1 MTSHVLTF
9 AAGVFDRVAGDY
21 EVPEVPASLRENE
34 NRNLQVHLPQ
44 LSVKVFGIDEAGMPQ
59 ELNLQNACVAL
70 GGTGTSTMPIC
81 DMFACEDAT
90 TAEMKETS
98 MTFDGN
104 DECAY
109 FTLAFLVAGNPMQ
122 SQSVLKVKQKMDLHA
137 RLYLPAHEIV
147 SWIKSVGADP
157 HAARTGTYV
166 TGLTDVNSKFSA
178 LQWQVTLQPNQAAE
192 ASAQQIPHS
201 LVQKFK
207 QQTLSVPQLQKTI
220 AYGSRQRRDA
230 IASAAAN
237 TAGPQPPELR
247 PVQLPNGML
256 AVMRVAY
263 NIEQE
268 FKQAFITI
276 PVEHNW
282 QVELVAGMSACKV
295 LQEQKLTKQQAM
307 LQANQTGKEMSP
319 EMNLNQ
325 IDWKAANALMEA
337 HAGMH
342 ADYFVGHLLAGM
354 TLATSLRMRA
364 LNTDVNS
371 AQAVREY
378 LKSIPTSTQE
388 RRLFYAYLVDAVQ
401 MQTAADGRYAYD
413 STLTGLL
420 QSKFTVR
427 DEKGRKQVKMQT
439 LVQTS
444 TAGEHQQFA
453 GMNSN
458 ADRLMGKNAG
468 VLGDCE
474 DVAIHQKNVL
484 YALTTLPLGQLQAS
498 LAQNLGLAK
507 NDVQQFKQELTDVAI
522 ALSQDLQQTS
532 AQSMQTD
539 SEFTVS
545 APMICTANAANQA
558 SDQSNH
564 SNGERAAPPTAQEW
578 DERRRGPMTGHAAGA
593 FASMRTR
600 QVLESGVVV
609 REMLRNSIKEGTA
622 SSFQLADSNKPWA
635 QVKLE
640 SNDALI
646 ASKLASV
653 QGVMTEAQAC
663 SIRSELWCNSIES
676 RKLMPKNARVSPC
689 MIVNTAED
697 PHSFY
702 KGIYALGNHVMACR
716 NKAGNQLNGST
727 KLCPSAP
734 CNDGN
739 VEVLAF
745 EAPMNE
751 EERKHINHLARL
763 EAFLY
768 NRPSSSIAKH
778 ILSPASHR
786 IGDQFNFE
794 NAVIVSHEP
803 SSHYMQQ
810 TPKKQGEMRKT
821 FAKKI
826 GASAG
831 CFVISPNSIAYGF
844 LPNSIAYGSH

>member
-9 AAGVFDRVAGDY
+9 AAGVFDRVSGDY
-21 EVPEVPASLRENE
+21 VVPASLHE
-34 NRNLQVHLPQ
+34 NRNLEVHLPQ

-70 GGTGTSTMPIC
+70 GGTGTSTEPIC

-90 TAEMKETS
+90 RAEMKEMV

-137 RLYLPAHEIV
+137 RLYLPAHDMV
-147 SWIKSVGADP
+147 TWIQSVGANP
-157 HAARTGTYV
+157 HALRIRKFV
-166 TGLTDVNSKFSA
+166 TGLTDVNSQFSA

-201 LVQKFK
+201 LVQQFK

-230 IASAAAN
+230 IASAAADI
-237 TAGPQPPELR
+237 AGPQPPELR
-247 PVQLPNGML
+247 PMQLPNGML
-256 AVMRVAY
+256 AVVQVASDVAK
-263 NIEQE
+263 E
-268 FKQAFITI
+268 FKQTFITI

-282 QVELVAGMSACKV
+282 QVELVAGMSPCAV
-295 LQEQKLTKQQAM
+295 LAERKMTKQQAM
-307 LQANQTGKEMSP
+307 LEANKTGEEMSP
-319 EMNLNQ
+319 EMSLNQ

-364 LNTDVNS
+364 LNKDVDS
-371 AQAVREY
+371 AKAVRAY
-378 LKSIPTSTQE
+378 LKSIPTNTQE
-388 RRLFYAYLVDAVQ
+388 RRFFYAYLVDSVQ

-427 DEKGRKQVKMQT
+427 DDEGRKHVKIQT

-458 ADRLMGKNAG
+458 ADRLLGKSAG

-484 YALTTLPLGQLQAS
+484 YALTTLPLEQLQAS
-498 LAQNLGLAK
+498 LAQNLGLAD

-539 SEFTVS
+539 SEFTVT

-558 SDQSNH
+558 SDQSNP
-564 SNGERAAPPTAQEW
+564 SNGGSGAAPTAQEW
-578 DERRRGPMTGHAAGA
+578 DMKRRGPMTGHAAGA
-593 FASMRTR
+593 FASFKT
-600 QVLESGVVV
+600 QSVLASGVVV
-609 REMLRNSIKEGTA
+609 SRMLSNSIKEGTA

-663 SIRSELWCNSIES
+663 SIRSELWCNSIQS

-702 KGIYALGNHVMACR
+702 NGIYALGNHVMACR
-716 NKAGNQLNGST
+716 NKAGNQLNGGT

-745 EAPMNE
+745 EAPMSE
-751 EERKHINHLARL
+751 QEKKHIGYLARL

-768 NRPSSSIAKH
+768 NRPSASIAKN
-778 ILSPASHR
+778 IMSPALHR
-786 IGDQFNFE
+786 IGAKFDIQ

-803 SSHYMQQ
+803 NSHYMKQ
-810 TPKKQGEMRKT
+810 TKQKQGQMRKA
-821 FAKKI
+821 FAQKI

-831 CFVISPNSIAYGF
+831 CVVISPNSIAYGF
-844 LPNSIAYGSH
+844 Q